1 MQPPSDETSN
11 IRYHGAGWEEGECGM
26 SIRSVDE
33 KHNGNITCA
42 LVPFS
47 DSKEITGN
55 IQIVVACKYLEYSFT
70 YLLNKTSVRKLIGL
84 VVCLNVY
91 REEKHNGNITGSPYR
106 GTYPTEQTGNI
117 QIVAANK
124 YCVYSYSY

>member
-26 SIRSVDE
+26 TIRNVDE

-55 IQIVVACKYLEYSFT
+55 IQIVVACKYSVFI
-70 YLLNKTSVRKLIGL
+70 YLFV
-84 VVCLNVY
+84 
-91 REEKHNGNITGSPYR
+91 
-106 GTYPTEQTGNI
+106 
-117 QIVAANK
+117 
-124 YCVYSYSY
+124 